1 MGLFQPGPEDDRL
14 RMELFYKPRNG
25 LFRAFARKPGRLF
38 CASFQVQIAIAINCK
53 NLMAGPSGG
62 ACYMPDVDAD
72 YKYSHYI

>member
-1 MGLFQPGPEDDRL
+1 MSLFQPRPEDDRL

-25 LFRAFARKPGRLF
+25 LFRPFARKLGSLF
-38 CASFQVQIAIAINCK
+38 CASFQVQIAIAINCED
-53 NLMAGPSGG
+53 LMAGPSGG